1 MAGGGDELKLLA
13 TWFSPF
19 ASRVKFVFHLKGLS
33 YENIEED
40 LKNKSE
46 LLLKSNPV
54 IKKVPVLL
62 HNGKPLCESMVIVEY
77 LDETFAG
84 VGPSVVPADPYER
97 AVARFW
103 VSYIDNKVFRSK
115 SMEEKAEGLKQIF
128 VAVMV
133 LEEAFKECSKGKP
146 FFGGDN
152 AGVVDIALGSQ
163 LGWVRASQALSGIKL
178 FDPAKTPLLAAW
190 AERFL
195 ALDAAK
201 ASMPEFGRLIEY
213 AKMRQADKMAVRD
226 NHELKL
232 LGTWPSPF
240 VVRVRLAL
248 GLKGLSYEYV
258 EQDIR
263 DKSELLVV
271 SNPVHKKVPVLI
283 HGGKPVCESQI
294 IVQYIDEA
302 FLGAGASLL
311 PSDPHERAVA
321 RFWAAYIDDEFA
333 TKFRAMGEAK
343 EEEEKGEAAA
353 QVFAALET
361 LEEAMK
367 ACCSKGK
374 VFFGGDSAG
383 YVDVA
388 LGGFLGWIK
397 AAEALAGV
405 AFLDGARTPLLAAWA
420 VRFSS
425 LEAAKE
431 AIPSVERLREF
442 HVAMHAAAAT
452 VAGN

>member
-1 MAGGGDELKLLA
+1 MAG
-13 TWFSPF
+13 
-19 ASRVKFVFHLKGLS
+19 R
-33 YENIEED
+33 N
-40 LKNKSE
+40 
-46 LLLKSNPV
+46 
-54 IKKVPVLL
+54 
-62 HNGKPLCESMVIVEY
+62 
-77 LDETFAG
+77 
-84 VGPSVVPADPYER
+84 
-97 AVARFW
+97 
-103 VSYIDNKVFRSK
+103 
-115 SMEEKAEGLKQIF
+115 
-128 VAVMV
+128 
-133 LEEAFKECSKGKP
+133 
-146 FFGGDN
+146 
-152 AGVVDIALGSQ
+152 
-163 LGWVRASQALSGIKL
+163 
-178 FDPAKTPLLAAW
+178 
-190 AERFL
+190 
-195 ALDAAK
+195 
-201 ASMPEFGRLIEY
+201 
-213 AKMRQADKMAVRD
+213 

-302 FLGAGASLL
+302 FPGAGASLL

-321 RFWAAYIDDEFA
+321 RFWATYIDDEFA

-343 EEEEKGEAAA
+343 EEEEKDEAAA

-361 LEEAMK
+361 LEEAM
-367 ACCSKGK
+367 KGK

-420 VRFSS
+420 ARFSA

-442 HVAMHAAAAT
+442 HGAMHAAAAT